1 MSEIISRCEAAREK
15 NMLFDPLI
23 ADGLRA
29 LRLISKEI
37 AVVVA
42 GKRGEKR
49 VSKTLEY
56 VTRPDAKI
64 FNNVYMRIIIK
75 STMKIFW

>member
-1 MSEIISRCEAAREK
+1 
-15 NMLFDPLI
+15 MLFDPLI

-49 VSKTLEY
+49 VSITYIYL
-56 VTRPDAKI
+56 
-64 FNNVYMRIIIK
+64 
-75 STMKIFW
+75 TMYKKQR